1 MPYIP
6 ERKPEE
12 PAQVPVKQSGEDKQ
26 SSPKTVFRRMRP
38 ALVCLFAIAVVY
50 GAVRL
55 AGYGLEYAGSRETGR
70 ELQALYRETET
81 VPETQTM
88 PPEKTAAPATA
99 AAAVKLPE
107 TPVPEEAE
115 KDELEAV
122 PYPDN
127 PDMSV
132 PERFRRLRKK
142 SRYIIGWL
150 SLDNVDEAVAWKDNT
165 YFLKHDA
172 TGKRNSNG
180 AIFLEEETNLLTR
193 PYTLCLYGHNMKNG
207 NMFGR
212 LKKYLSQ
219 EYLFRHRIVTFD
231 SMYENGQYAV
241 FAAAEISTVPGNN
254 RYYNLWSLYTKSR
267 EAREPAI
274 SRLTG
279 LAACDSMLDVRADE
293 QILLLVTCIG
303 EDTDRLVVAARRMRE
318 GETENN
324 LTLPPL

>member
-12 PAQVPVKQSGEDKQ
+12 PAQASVNKSGNNKQPGRE
-26 SSPKTVFRRMRP
+26 TVFRRIRP
-38 ALVCLFAIAVVY
+38 VLVCVFALAAVY

-70 ELQALYRETET
+70 ELQALYRETEAVT
-81 VPETQTM
+81 AAQTM

-99 AAAVKLPE
+99 AAAVKNPE

-127 PDMSV
+127 PDMKV

-142 SRYIIGWL
+142 SSYIIGWL

-180 AIFLEEETNLLTR
+180 AIFLEEDTNLLTR

-212 LKKYLSQ
+212 LKKYLNR

-231 SMYENGQYAV
+231 SMYENGQFAV
-241 FAAAEISTVPGNN
+241 FAAAEISTVPGTA
-254 RYYNLWSLYTKSR
+254 RYYDLWSLHTQSR
-267 EAREPAI
+267 EARKLAI
-274 SRLTG
+274 SRLIR

-303 EDTDRLVVAARRMRE
+303 EDTDRLVVAARRLRE
-318 GETENN
+318 GEAENQ
-324 LTLPPL
+324 LVFRK

>member
-12 PAQVPVKQSGEDKQ
+12 PAQVPVKQPGEEKRP
-26 SSPKTVFRRMRP
+26 SPKAVFRRMRP
-38 ALVCLFAIAVVY
+38 ALVCLFAIAAVY

-55 AGYGLEYAGSRETGR
+55 AGYGLEYAGSRETRR
-70 ELQALYRETET
+70 ELQSLYRETEA
-81 VPETQTM
+81 VPEAQTM
-88 PPEKTAAPATA
+88 PPEKTAAPA
-99 AAAVKLPE
+99 AAAVAAKLPE
-107 TPVPEEAE
+107 TTAAGKTENDV
-115 KDELEAV
+115 LEAV

-127 PDMSV
+127 PNMTV

-180 AIFLEEETNLLTR
+180 AIFLEEETNLRTR

-212 LKKYLSQ
+212 LKKYLNQ
-219 EYLFRHRIVTFD
+219 EYLFRHRMVTFD
-231 SMYENGQYAV
+231 SLYENGQYAV
-241 FAAAEISTVPGNN
+241 FAAAEISTVPGNT
-254 RYYNLWSLYTKSR
+254 RYYDLWSLYTDNR
-267 EAREPAI
+267 EAREQAI

-293 QILLLVTCIG
+293 QLLLLVTCIG
-303 EDTDRLVVAARRMRE
+303 EDTDRLVVAARRLRD
-318 GETENN
+318 GEAENH
-324 LTLPPL
+324 LVFRKK